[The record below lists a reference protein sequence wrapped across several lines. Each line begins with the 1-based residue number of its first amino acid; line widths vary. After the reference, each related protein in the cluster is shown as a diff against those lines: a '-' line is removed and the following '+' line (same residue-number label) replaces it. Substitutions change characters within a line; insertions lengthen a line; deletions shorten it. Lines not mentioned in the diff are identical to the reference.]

1 MATTPTYMSI
11 PWCPTAT
18 ISAANA
24 NRNGT
29 GTIVAFALAPT
40 GGARIDD
47 IRIIATGTT
56 TVGKVRMYRYD
67 GTTHLYMDE
76 FDVTA
81 ITASATVAPWAQDIY
96 NLGQILEAG
105 QTLSFSTEKAET
117 FNIVVT
123 RGGKS
128 Q

>member
-1 MATTPTYMSI
+1 MATSPNYAAT
-11 PWCPTAT
+11 PWCPAAT

-29 GTIVAFALAPT
+29 GTIVAFAQAPT

-47 IRIIATGTT
+47 IQITAQGTT
-56 TVGKVRMYRYD
+56 TVGKVRMYRYN

-81 ITASATVAPWAQDIY
+81 ITASATVAPWAQSLY
-96 NLGQILEAG
+96 NLGIILEAN
-105 QTLSFSTEKAET
+105 QTLSFSTEKAES

-123 RGGKS
+123 RGGKFV
-128 Q
+128 

>member
-1 MATTPTYMSI
+1 MAATPTYMGT
-11 PWCPTAT
+11 PFCPSAV
-18 ISAANA
+18 ISAANP

-29 GTIVAFALAPT
+29 GTIIDMTVAPT

-56 TVGKVRMYRYD
+56 TVGKVRMYRKSG
-67 GTTHLYMDE
+67 GTYLFIDE

-105 QTLSFSTEKAET
+105 QCLAWSTEKAET

-123 RGGKS
+123 RGGS
-128 Q
+128 A